1 MLQNAADIARRA
13 AAELD
18 DPSQSQFDFPY
29 LQPFID
35 NAYDVMANQLEAL
48 GMAYQETVAVFDVP
62 AQATDLSS
70 FQQAGAI
77 LQYMKLPRRL
87 KWKQQNTPDTTYQP
101 GQFVDPS
108 DMPEVGSNSVGI
120 TAWAWNGF
128 IQCTPSTLALTVK
141 LWFDTL
147 STTIQDPQT
156 GVVQGTAHI
165 LAFRVAATVAN
176 IRGMSMEARL
186 DKQALA
192 AWQSFAVVLAKLNQA
207 KKQVPQK
214 IHGWRRKASPV
225 GLM

>member
-18 DPSQSQFDFPY
+18 DPSQSLFDFPY
-29 LQPFID
+29 LQPHID
-35 NAYDVMANQLEAL
+35 QAYDVLANQLEAL
-48 GMAYQETVAVFDVP
+48 GMAYQETVAVFNVP

-70 FQQAGAI
+70 FQQPGGP
-77 LQYMKLPRRL
+77 LQYMKFPNRL
-87 KWKQQNTPDTTYQP
+87 KWKQQGTPDPTYQP
-101 GQFVDPS
+101 GQFMDMS
-108 DMPEVGSNSVGI
+108 DIPEVGPNAVGI

-156 GVVQGTAHI
+156 GVVMGTAFI
-165 LAFRVAATVAN
+165 LAFRVAAKVAN

-186 DKQALA
+186 DKEALG
-192 AWQSFAVVLAKLNQA
+192 AWQSFAVALAKRNQA

-214 IHGWRRKASPV
+214 LHGWRRRASPV

>member
-18 DPSQSQFDFPY
+18 DPSQSQFDYPY
-29 LQPFID
+29 LQPHID
-35 NAYDVMANQLEAL
+35 QAYDVLANQLEAM
-48 GMAYQETVAVFDVP
+48 GMAYQETVAVFNVP
-62 AQATDLSS
+62 AQATDLSA
-70 FQQAGAI
+70 QQQVGGP
-77 LQYMKLPRRL
+77 LQYLKLPRRL

-101 GQFVDPS
+101 GEFVDPS
-108 DMPEVGSNSVGI
+108 DMPEVGSNAVGI

-156 GVVQGTAHI
+156 GVVMGTAFI
-165 LAFRVAATVAN
+165 LAYRVAAKVAN

-186 DKQALA
+186 DKEAMG

-214 IHGWRRKASPV
+214 LHGVRRRASPV
-225 GLM
+225 GLI